1 MSNLQNNEINANMAS
16 MGLSTDILNQQ
27 ILKMGQLIGCDTECQ
42 KRRHADKLRN
52 KWKRAERNE
61 REAPM
66 IAAEAEKN
74 YYEFSKGE
82 NNYRQMLMQRYTQ
95 RAEERKIDI
104 LKNHRTLMDQIDTML
119 NDYTTQITALDRINE
134 LLKVRTQEHNE
145 LKTAVTGDIASVQT
159 NDRRVV
165 YQVWAQDWL
174 YTVKKILT
182 GCYILIIIA
191 YLVLS
196 SFIPNKKYL
205 KITGWLPLLIM
216 IITPF
221 TIPYLAS
228 ILEYLWNTIRKL
240 WDNRKMK
247 NVYL

>member
-1 MSNLQNNEINANMAS
+1 MESFMSNLQGNEINANMAS

-66 IAAEAEKN
+66 IAAEAEKK

-82 NNYRQMLMQRYTQ
+82 HDYKQMLMQRYTQ
-95 RAEERKIDI
+95 RAEERKIDM
-104 LKNHRTLMDQIDTML
+104 LKKHQTLMDQIDTML

-145 LKTAVTGDIASVQT
+145 LKTAVTGK
-159 NDRRVV
+159 
-165 YQVWAQDWL
+165 
-174 YTVKKILT
+174 VKKGSVHKAVVVRVKKGIHRDDGSKVRFDNNAAVLVDDKGEPVGT
-182 GCYILIIIA
+182 RIFGPVTRELRSRGQMKIISLA
-191 YLVLS
+191 PEVL
-196 SFIPNKKYL
+196 
-205 KITGWLPLLIM
+205 
-216 IITPF
+216 
-221 TIPYLAS
+221 
-228 ILEYLWNTIRKL
+228 
-240 WDNRKMK
+240 
-247 NVYL
+247 